1 MEGARSLEVRWIF
14 PGQLEAAM
22 AEWFDRF
29 PATAE
34 LQEDAYIVDPHLPGL
49 SVKVRGGRAFEVKT
63 YRGSPGI
70 LEAAGRAR
78 GRMESWQ
85 KWSFPVTPLSKVS
98 EGPAGWRLVHKKR
111 RISQFL
117 VAGGQIRAVLAGR
130 GQEPRCAV
138 ELTEVRLRGAAWW
151 TLGFETT
158 GPTSL
163 LHSHLEATAAL
174 VFALDLPEGIELG
187 TENSRSYVEWLR
199 LPCR

>member
-1 MEGARSLEVRWIF
+1 
-14 PGQLEAAM
+14 M
-22 AEWFDRF
+22 AGWFDRF

-34 LQEDAYIVDPHLPGL
+34 LQEDTYLLDPHLPGL
-49 SVKVRGGRAFEVKT
+49 SVKIRSGRAFEVKI
-63 YRGSPGI
+63 YRGSQGI

-85 KWSFPVTPLSKVS
+85 KWSFPVTPPSKVS
-98 EGPAGWRLVHKKR
+98 KGPAGSRSVHKKR

-117 VAGGQIRAVLAGR
+117 LAGGRIRAVLAR
-130 GQEPRCAV
+130 RDEEPRCAV
-138 ELTEVRLRGAAWW
+138 ELTEIRLRGAAWW

-158 GPTSL
+158 GPASL

-187 TENSRSYVEWLR
+187 TENSMSYMEWLR
-199 LPCR
+199 LRSGRTARSSK